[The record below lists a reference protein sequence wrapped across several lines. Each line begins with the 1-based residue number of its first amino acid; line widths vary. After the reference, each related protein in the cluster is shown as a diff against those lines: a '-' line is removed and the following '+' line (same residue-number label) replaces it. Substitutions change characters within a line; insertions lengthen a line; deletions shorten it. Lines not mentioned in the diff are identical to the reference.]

1 MKRVLVATAIV
12 FFSISCTTEKFVHSD
27 SGLKYM
33 VLKKGQGEIAK
44 VGNEV
49 LIHETMSYPNDS
61 LIFSSYNL
69 SGPIKFL
76 MGANQVIEG
85 IDEGVRGM
93 KKGEIRKLIV
103 PPSLSKRMG
112 NQTFPHPDS
121 TLIYTVELVDILLKE

>member
-1 MKRVLVATAIV
+1 MKKALFATAIL
-12 FFSISCTTEKFVHSD
+12 FCAFSCTTEKFVQSD

-61 LIFSSYNL
+61 LLFSSYNL
-69 SGPIKFL
+69 SSPIKFL
-76 MGANQVIEG
+76 IGANQVIDG
-85 IDEGVRGM
+85 IDEGVKGM
-93 KKGEIRKLIV
+93 KKGEMRKLIV
-103 PPSLSKRMG
+103 PPSLSKRIG

-121 TLIYTVELVDILLKE
+121 TLIYTVELVDMLLKE